1 MNQKDVIYL
10 ITYVVPTLSVKQATN
25 VLDCTFKNKHAV
37 IDIGRSGPGVNIYQR
52 KLDALLY
59 VKSDSGLVNNP
70 ESLKRQRYQ
79 LQLATSIEDFFD
91 SRAELDKDKTQKLH
105 KYMQYVV
112 VAEEKKLND
121 KNGDTSKLTKIEIA

>member
-1 MNQKDVIYL
+1 M
-10 ITYVVPTLSVKQATN
+10 
-25 VLDCTFKNKHAV
+25 
-37 IDIGRSGPGVNIYQR
+37 
-52 KLDALLY
+52 
-59 VKSDSGLVNNP
+59 NNP

-91 SRAELDKDKTQKLH
+91 SRAELDNDKTQKLH

-121 KNGDTSKLTKIEIA
+121 KNGDTSKLTKIEIASIICIR